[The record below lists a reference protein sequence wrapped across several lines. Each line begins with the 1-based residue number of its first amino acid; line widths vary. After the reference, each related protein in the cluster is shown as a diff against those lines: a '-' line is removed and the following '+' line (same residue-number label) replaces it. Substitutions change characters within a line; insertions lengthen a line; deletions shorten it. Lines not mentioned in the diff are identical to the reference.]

1 MDKLTELSKYSDIR
15 KVNKKA
21 KELNINKIYLSTRKD
36 KKYVVLNPNNN
47 KFVHFGQFGYQDF
60 TKHND
65 LIRRD
70 KFLKRN
76 WKWADAEPYSPASL
90 SYYLLW

>member
-1 MDKLTELSKYSDIR
+1 MDKLEELKKYSNIN

-21 KELNINKIYLSTRKD
+21 KELNINKVYLSTRKD
-36 KKYVVLNPNNN
+36 KKYMVLNPNND
-47 KFVHFGQFGYQDF
+47 KFVHFGQFGYIDF
-60 TKHND
+60 TKSND
-65 LIRRD
+65 VIKRI

-76 WKWADAEPYSPASL
+76 WKWADAELYTPASL

>member
-1 MDKLTELSKYSDIR
+1 MDKLEELKKYSNIN

-21 KELNINKIYLSTRKD
+21 KELNINKVYLSTRKD
-36 KKYVVLNPNNN
+36 KKYTVLNPNND
-47 KFVHFGQFGYQDF
+47 KWIHFGQFGYIDF
-60 TKHND
+60 TKSRSE
-65 LIRRD
+65 IQRI

-76 WKWADAEPYSPASL
+76 WKWAEAEPYTPSFL